1 MRSDILAALGY
12 LQRDGL
18 SLANDI
24 GIYGQFD
31 DTVWSGGERAYLG
44 VVDEHTGITVVLWAE
59 GNAHGGNLAAVGLHA
74 I

>member
-59 GNAHGGNLAAVGLHA
+59 GNAHGGDFAAVGLHA